1 MCIRDRLYVPGP
13 QGVLLD
19 TARQDRVLA
28 LRPILHLNETE
39 ALTLSG
45 KTSPEAAAVT
55 LGGRTGNIVVITL
68 GRAGCLCR
76 KADGTLLRVPA
87 PAVMVADTIGAG
99 DTHAGVLLG
108 CLHQGMA
115 LETALDRANRA
126 AAIVVSRKGADVPE
140 SWESFS

>member
-1 MCIRDRLYVPGP
+1 
-13 QGVLLD
+13 
-19 TARQDRVLA
+19 
-28 LRPILHLNETE
+28 
-39 ALTLSG
+39 
-45 KTSPEAAAVT
+45 
-55 LGGRTGNIVVITL
+55 
-68 GRAGCLCR
+68 
-76 KADGTLLRVPA
+76 
-87 PAVMVADTIGAG
+87 MVADTIGAG